1 MKAPAPGSG
10 EYALRYGRLRE
21 TLTGYLSPILVDSV
35 LQRALHAR
43 GVSPRDLRG
52 PALAE
57 LTGDIML
64 GLRLFVPEDRLP
76 ALMLELAEILE
87 AEEH

>member
-1 MKAPAPGSG
+1 M
-10 EYALRYGRLRE
+10 
-21 TLTGYLSPILVDSV
+21 
-35 LQRALHAR
+35 
-43 GVSPRDLRG
+43 SPRDLRG
-52 PALAE
+52 PALGE